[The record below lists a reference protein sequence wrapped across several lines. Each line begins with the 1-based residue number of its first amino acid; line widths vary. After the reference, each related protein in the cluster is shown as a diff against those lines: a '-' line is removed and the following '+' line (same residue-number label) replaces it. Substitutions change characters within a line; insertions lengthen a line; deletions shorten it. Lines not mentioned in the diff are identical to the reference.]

1 MSWTDLSGSGSLHTE
16 IGVRERRSSLD
27 IVQPCRP
34 PATIALTPPPV
45 TAVQMT
51 AFIKEAGHL
60 VKSLTKIQKN
70 QVKHKEKIQGAP
82 PPPPASQEKGVQ
94 TDRRKRPQ
102 PVYFQ
107 DEDNDP
113 DLDPL
118 PQIQPFDEGRL
129 FEPETFQVKPPRD
142 FSKTI
147 GPLWGEL
154 VSPRVHRERLLRVRR
169 NIVAE
174 ERVSTKF

>member
-27 IVQPCRP
+27 IGQPCRP
-34 PATIALTPPPV
+34 PGSFSLTPPPV

-70 QVKHKEKIQGAP
+70 QVRHRDKIP
-82 PPPPASQEKGVQ
+82 PPPPKTSQEKAVQ
-94 TDRRKRPQ
+94 TERGKRPE
-102 PVYFQ
+102 VYFQ
-107 DEDNDP
+107 KEDNDP

-118 PQIQPFDEGRL
+118 PQIQTFDEGPV
-129 FEPETFQVKPPRD
+129 FESKTYQVKPPRE
-142 FSKTI
+142 SI
-147 GPLWGEL
+147 SPRVEWGEL
-154 VSPRVHRERLLRVRR
+154 VSPRVYRERLLRVRR

-174 ERVSTKF
+174 ERVSY